1 MRTLITLSVSEPIFL
16 KLTCSLS
23 LCVEPGACV
32 LPCGAVIPIRRRTVK
47 VVKTMNAGFIRYD
60 RLQEIMVQHPSVL
73 DRIRS
78 FSKKRQKS
86 EREKLAATKSS
97 LLVPEKSDS
106 SRVNPT
112 LPTAPEL
119 QSPRFDLTK
128 AMHQGMSE
136 WDWRR
141 RVDARLDKLVRHDA
155 TPHHAQCCLRHRR
168 MYS

>member
-1 MRTLITLSVSEPIFL
+1 MTLHSISIAVRT
-16 KLTCSLS
+16 
-23 LCVEPGACV
+23 GASQ
-32 LPCGAVIPIRRRTVK
+32 PK
-47 VVKTMNAGFIRYD
+47 
-60 RLQEIMVQHPSVL
+60 S
-73 DRIRS
+73 RS

-112 LPTAPEL
+112 SPAAPEL

-141 RVDARLDKLVRHDA
+141 RVDARLDRLVRQHCA
-155 TPHHAQCCLRHRR
+155 
-168 MYS
+168 